1 MSASILPFPFSS
13 ATSPATRTG
22 CSAAGTGASHRPP
35 AGAQTLPADLEALA
49 TAHAETLRMGSI
61 CDQLADLIERAT
73 DERSGYAHRPIGVMA
88 DVALDGLLKVKDDLD
103 ATVRSLSIRGA
114 LAEARDLDAA
124 FADMT
129 PDDQAVEL
137 GFLRADQKRALLW
150 AQAEAMAAATGGAA

>member
-1 MSASILPFPFSS
+1 MTASILPFPFSS
-13 ATSPATRTG
+13 ATSPAIRTG

-61 CDQLADLIERAT
+61 CDQLADLLERVT

-103 ATVRSLSIRGA
+103 ATIRSLAIRGA
-114 LAEARDLDAA
+114 LAEARELDQELSNQPQDEALA
-124 FADMT
+124 TWRELT
-129 PDDQAVEL
+129 PAQRSAVIWVQQQAL
-137 GFLRADQKRALLW
+137 D
-150 AQAEAMAAATGGAA
+150 GGAA